1 MCCNTQLR
9 ASFDLFVVTCIIPC
23 LSLRASFDL
32 FVVTC
37 IIPSV
42 CRYVHHSMCLS
53 LRASFNLFV
62 VTCIIQSVCR
72 YVHHSIC
79 LSLRASFHL
88 FLHRHQIKCDDF
100 IFDMHHID
108 CMSKYYHTIKLSP
121 NSTALLQIYLMLL
134 LLLESMVHVPLQ
146 QLKVVI

>member
-1 MCCNTQLR
+1 
-9 ASFDLFVVTCIIPC
+9 
-23 LSLRASFDL
+23 
-32 FVVTC
+32 
-37 IIPSV
+37 
-42 CRYVHHSMCLS
+42 MCLS

-62 VTCIIQSVCR
+62 GTCIILSVCR

-79 LSLRASFHL
+79 LSLCASFQL
-88 FLHRHQIKCDDF
+88 FLHRYQIKCDDF

-121 NSTALLQIYLMLL
+121 NSTALLLIYLMLL
-134 LLLESMVHVPLQ
+134 LLLESIVHVPLQ